1 MNQVGCIALSEHPK
15 VFSNQ
20 LLKEDTN
27 LLGNS
32 RYCYRDNKNIDDL
45 YIFEIILEGF
55 NDNNT
60 NFRKI
65 TRERSGSLIHLED
78 SILYNDIK
86 KIELS
91 ALDVNK
97 PCNEVHINYKLNHDN
112 NKNIIIDNN
121 ICIEFKKIDN
131 LLKCNFNFIKI

>member
-1 MNQVGCIALSEHPK
+1 MNQVGCIASSEHPK
-15 VFSNQ
+15 VFSHQVLTEN
-20 LLKEDTN
+20 TN
-27 LLGNS
+27 FLRNS
-32 RYCYRDNKNIDDL
+32 RYCYRNNKNIDDL

-55 NDNNT
+55 NDDNT

-78 SILYNDIK
+78 SILYDNIR

-112 NKNIIIDNN
+112 NKLI
-121 ICIEFKKIDN
+121 
-131 LLKCNFNFIKI
+131 LIKYIFL